1 MKVGINLLYLVPDVV
16 GGTEVH
22 ARGLLNAMA
31 EAAPDFEFVVYLN
44 RRAAD
49 WHLPA
54 ANMERVVCSVD
65 GGAASAR
72 YAFEQMALPS
82 LLRKH
87 AVSLV
92 HSFGYVSPLRTPCP
106 ALVTIHDLNY
116 LAFGEQMPWAR
127 RSALRF
133 FVARSARAAARVFA
147 VSEFTRREIIERLG
161 VPENRVR
168 VIHNA
173 CSPRDWRGKTGA
185 DVVSGAPRDEARPYI
200 IAFSSSTPNKNL
212 PRLIEAF
219 LRLRARERLPH
230 QLKLVG
236 HVPSAL
242 ARWAGDGPGDGDSV
256 RFTGHLPDA
265 EVVRLLAGAE
275 MLVFPSLYEGF
286 GLPVLEAMDAGV
298 PVACSRAAAI
308 PEVAGDAAAYFSPTS
323 VDDIAETI
331 GRVLSDPT
339 LQKQLRSRGRR
350 NLERF
355 SWQRSASLVLEE
367 YRNIARASGR
377 LAHNAS
383 TERVA

>member
-1 MKVGINLLYLVPDVV
+1 
-16 GGTEVH
+16 
-22 ARGLLNAMA
+22 
-31 EAAPDFEFVVYLN
+31 
-44 RRAAD
+44 
-49 WHLPA
+49 
-54 ANMERVVCSVD
+54 
-65 GGAASAR
+65 
-72 YAFEQMALPS
+72 
-82 LLRKH
+82 
-87 AVSLV
+87 
-92 HSFGYVSPLRTPCP
+92 
-106 ALVTIHDLNY
+106 
-116 LAFGEQMPWAR
+116 
-127 RSALRF
+127 
-133 FVARSARAAARVFA
+133 
-147 VSEFTRREIIERLG
+147 
-161 VPENRVR
+161 
-168 VIHNA
+168 
-173 CSPRDWRGKTGA
+173 
-185 DVVSGAPRDEARPYI
+185 
-200 IAFSSSTPNKNL
+200 
-212 PRLIEAF
+212 
-219 LRLRARERLPH
+219 
-230 QLKLVG
+230 LKLVG

-355 SWQRSASLVLEE
+355 SWHRSASLVLEE